1 MKDTIPYGYLMDR
14 AVKAERL
21 DLNQRF
27 KKIGIDLT
35 PDQWNIL
42 WLLYKSESGLSQN
55 ELAIS
60 SFKDAPTVSRIIDLI
75 CKKGFATRTPYEGDR
90 RRHQVV
96 ISQKGIETIQSAQPE
111 VEKNKALGWIGL
123 DEFDLDKF
131 VKIVN
136 KVYSNYS
143 S

>member
-1 MKDTIPYGYLMDR
+1 MKETIPYGYLLDR

-21 DLNQRF
+21 DLNHRF

-35 PDQWNIL
+35 SDQWNIL
-42 WLLYKSESGLSQN
+42 RLLYESENGLSQN
-55 ELAIS
+55 QLAIS

-75 CKKGFATRTPYEGDR
+75 CKKGFATRKPFDGDR

-96 ISQKGIETIQSAQPE
+96 ISTKGIETVKSALPE
-111 VEKNKALGWIGL
+111 VEKNKALGWVGFDDL
-123 DEFDLDKF
+123 DLDKF
-131 VKIVN
+131 IKIVN

>member
-1 MKDTIPYGYLMDR
+1 MKDPIPYGYLMDR

-27 KKIGIDLT
+27 KKLGIDIT

-42 WLLYKSESGLSQN
+42 WLLYKSEGGLSQN
-55 ELAIS
+55 ELANR

-75 CKKGFATRTPYEGDR
+75 CKKGFASRTPYEGDR

-96 ISQKGIETIQSAQPE
+96 ISEKGSETILFAQPE
-111 VEKNKALGWIGL
+111 VEKNKAMGWLGF
-123 DEFDLDKF
+123 DEMELDKF
-131 VKIVN
+131 VKVVN
-136 KVYSNYS
+136 KVYSNYNS
-143 S
+143 